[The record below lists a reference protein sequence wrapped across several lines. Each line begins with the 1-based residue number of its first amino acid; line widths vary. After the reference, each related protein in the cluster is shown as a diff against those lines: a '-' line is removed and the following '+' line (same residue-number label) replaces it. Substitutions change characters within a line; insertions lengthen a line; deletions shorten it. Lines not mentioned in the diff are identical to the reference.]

1 MCRMLIQPDSL
12 VVVFDGHKPS
22 FYTMPSLPS
31 GARADRL
38 APQARP
44 MKNFF
49 RDAEGELNVQVVV
62 AIIGATATL
71 SAALL
76 AGIFGLIQMRANAAA
91 SPPATTAPTAAPTE
105 TEFYV
110 EIDGPPTAPLEE
122 RTYFTIISPNAVRV
136 EWTIPDFGRDDI
148 NPFRQADQ
156 IFVEP
161 ADAGRLG
168 DTFTLL
174 VTAYDAAGN
183 TATARHEFE
192 IVAAE
197 E

>member
-1 MCRMLIQPDSL
+1 
-12 VVVFDGHKPS
+12 
-22 FYTMPSLPS
+22 
-31 GARADRL
+31 
-38 APQARP
+38 

-49 RDAEGELNVQVVV
+49 RNAEGELNVQVVV

-71 SAALL
+71 AAALI
-76 AGIFGLIQMRANAAA
+76 AGIFGLIQMRANAAGVSPA
-91 SPPATTAPTAAPTE
+91 SAVPTAAPTE
-105 TEFYV
+105 TELYV
-110 EIDGPPTAPLEE
+110 EIEGPGSAPLNEQ
-122 RTYFTIISPNAVRV
+122 TYFTIISPDAVRV

-156 IFVEP
+156 VYVEP
-161 ADAGRLG
+161 ADAGRVG

-183 TATARHEFE
+183 TATARHDFE

>member
-1 MCRMLIQPDSL
+1 MIRS
-12 VVVFDGHKPS
+12 K
-22 FYTMPSLPS
+22 
-31 GARADRL
+31 GAV
-38 APQARP
+38 

-62 AIIGATATL
+62 ALIGATATL

-76 AGIFGLIQMRANAAA
+76 AGIFGLIQMRGRAAD
-91 SPPATTAPTAAPTE
+91 PPPTALPLPTAAPTE

-110 EIDGPPTAPLEE
+110 EIEGSSTAPLNEQ
-122 RTYFTIISPNAVRV
+122 TYFTIISADAVRV

-148 NPFRQADQ
+148 NPFRQVDQ

-161 ADAGRLG
+161 ADAGRVG

-174 VTAYDAAGN
+174 VTAYDADGN
-183 TATARHEFE
+183 TATARHDFE

>member
-1 MCRMLIQPDSL
+1 MR
-12 VVVFDGHKPS
+12 
-22 FYTMPSLPS
+22 
-31 GARADRL
+31 
-38 APQARP
+38 
-44 MKNFF
+44 NE
-49 RDAEGELNVQVVV
+49 EGELNVQVVV
-62 AIIGATATL
+62 AIIGALATL
-71 SAALL
+71 SAALI
-76 AGIFGLIQMRANAAA
+76 AGVFGLIQMRSN
-91 SPPATTAPTAAPTE
+91 TTAAPTAPALPTSAPTE

-110 EIDGPPTAPLEE
+110 EIDGSPIAPLAA
-122 RTYFTIISPNAVRV
+122 RTYFTIISPEAVRV

-161 ADAGRLG
+161 ADDGRVG

-183 TATARHEFE
+183 TATARHDFE
-192 IVAAE
+192 IVPAE

>member
-1 MCRMLIQPDSL
+1 
-12 VVVFDGHKPS
+12 
-22 FYTMPSLPS
+22 
-31 GARADRL
+31 
-38 APQARP
+38 

-71 SAALL
+71 SAALI
-76 AGIFGLIQMRANAAA
+76 AGIFGLIQMRANAAQ
-91 SPPATTAPTAAPTE
+91 PPAAPVLPTAATAE
-105 TEFYV
+105 AEFSV
-110 EIDGPPTAPLEE
+110 QIEGPHSAALDQ
-122 RTYFTIISPNAVRV
+122 RTYFTIISPDAGRV

-161 ADAGRLG
+161 ADARRVG

-174 VTAYDAAGN
+174 VTAYDAEGN
-183 TATARHEFE
+183 TATARHDFE
-192 IVAAE
+192 IVPAE
-197 E
+197 DE

>member
-1 MCRMLIQPDSL
+1 MR
-12 VVVFDGHKPS
+12 
-22 FYTMPSLPS
+22 
-31 GARADRL
+31 
-38 APQARP
+38 
-44 MKNFF
+44 NE
-49 RDAEGELNVQVVV
+49 EGELNVQVVV
-62 AIIGATATL
+62 AIIGALATL
-71 SAALL
+71 SAALI
-76 AGIFGLIQMRANAAA
+76 AGVFGLIQMRSN
-91 SPPATTAPTAAPTE
+91 TTAAPTAPAMPTSAPTE

-110 EIDGPPTAPLEE
+110 EIDGPPIAPLAA
-122 RTYFTIISPNAVRV
+122 RTYFTIISPEAVRV

-161 ADAGRLG
+161 ADDGRVG

-174 VTAYDAAGN
+174 VTAYDDAGN

-192 IVAAE
+192 ITPAE

>member
-1 MCRMLIQPDSL
+1 
-12 VVVFDGHKPS
+12 
-22 FYTMPSLPS
+22 
-31 GARADRL
+31 
-38 APQARP
+38 

-71 SAALL
+71 SAALI
-76 AGIFGLIQMRANAAA
+76 AGIFGLIQMRANAAGA
-91 SPPATTAPTAAPTE
+91 
-105 TEFYV
+105 
-110 EIDGPPTAPLEE
+110 PPTAPALSTADPNGIELYVE
-122 RTYFTIISPNAVRV
+122 IEGPGSARLNEQTYFTIISPDAERV

-161 ADAGRLG
+161 ADAGRVG

-174 VTAYDAAGN
+174 VTAYDAEGN
-183 TATARHEFE
+183 TATARHDFE
-192 IVAAE
+192 IVSAE
-197 E
+197 EE

>member
-1 MCRMLIQPDSL
+1 MIRS
-12 VVVFDGHKPS
+12 K
-22 FYTMPSLPS
+22 
-31 GARADRL
+31 GAV
-38 APQARP
+38 

-71 SAALL
+71 AAALL

-91 SPPATTAPTAAPTE
+91 APPVTVAPTVAPTE
-105 TEFYV
+105 SELYV
-110 EIDGPPTAPLEE
+110 EIEGSNSAPLNEQ
-122 RTYFTIISPNAVRV
+122 TYFTIISPAAVRV

-156 IFVEP
+156 VFVEP
-161 ADAGRLG
+161 ADAERVG
-168 DTFTLL
+168 DSFTLL

-183 TATARHEFE
+183 TATARHDFE
-192 IVAAE
+192 IVPAE

>member
-1 MCRMLIQPDSL
+1 
-12 VVVFDGHKPS
+12 
-22 FYTMPSLPS
+22 
-31 GARADRL
+31 
-38 APQARP
+38 

-62 AIIGATATL
+62 ALIGAMATL
-71 SAALL
+71 AAALI
-76 AGIFGLIQMRANAAA
+76 AGVFGLIQMRSNAVA
-91 SPPATTAPTAAPTE
+91 APTASARPTAAA
-105 TEFYV
+105 TAMEFTV
-110 EIDGPPTAPLEE
+110 EIEGSSTAPLGE
-122 RTYFTIISPNAVRV
+122 RTYFTIISPNALRV

-161 ADAGRLG
+161 ADAGRVG

-174 VTAYDAAGN
+174 VTAYDVDGN
-183 TATARHEFE
+183 TATARHDFE
-192 IVAAE
+192 IVPAE